1 MDMKSPFFLTYMANS
16 LLVIYLPLWQLW
28 ICCGLVKPEMK
39 SGADCGISSIDSG
52 SNCSDNEIIV
62 NQLHEDAFSD
72 TLSIDESF
80 IENDLNPIV
89 PPRKTYTHWDVLKIA
104 AVICPFWFMSNCLY
118 NYSLF
123 LTSVSSSTII
133 R

>member
-1 MDMKSPFFLTYMANS
+1 MDFKSPFLLTYMANS

-28 ICCGLVKPEMK
+28 ICCGFVKKDIK
-39 SGADCGISSIDSG
+39 SGSECGISSIDSG
-52 SNCSDNEIIV
+52 SNRSDTEIIV
-62 NQLHEDAFSD
+62 NQLHGDAFSD
-72 TLSIDESF
+72 SVSIDENF
-80 IENDLNPIV
+80 IENDLNPIQSNKKV
-89 PPRKTYTHWDVLKIA
+89 YTHWDVLKIA